1 MYNFHQMI
9 ETKKLLVI
17 VNINTENK
25 LDERN
30 TKKIVKIFKDFSQKN
45 RPDYFKEFQFGYT
58 DNSDLL
64 NGIAIWTLNTPIV
77 FVYNVSSHTY
87 NIIDLIETVSPNN
100 NRQLKYL
107 DLKYLLKEIKEN
119 KFEVA
124 I

>member
-1 MYNFHQMI
+1 MI